1 VSPEKTIG
9 TSETG
14 VVARGVETGTL
25 AVPERPAARYRLWRR
40 FMSDPAAMTGA
51 LILATV
57 FLAAYAAPSIAP
69 RHYDEQRPVRRLLP
83 ILSVHEG
90 ARFVLGTDQLGRD
103 VLSRIIYGAQVS
115 MLVGTVGVI
124 SGAVIGIAIGLI
136 AGWFEGW
143 PSAVLMRLADVQLA
157 FPYLLLAIAVIAV
170 LGPSLVNL
178 VIVLGLR
185 TWVVFARV
193 IRGSVLATKALDFV
207 ESARASGAATPY
219 LLLRHILPQV
229 VAPITVL
236 ATVEFANL
244 ILLEA
249 TLSFL
254 GLGVQPPFPSWG
266 MMLSDAR
273 SYLFTEWRL
282 SVYPGLAIMLTVL
295 GANLLGDGLRD
306 AFDPRLR

>member
-1 VSPEKTIG
+1 V
-9 TSETG
+9 
-14 VVARGVETGTL
+14 RTL
-25 AVPERPAARYRLWRR
+25 DTDVTAGGLEPSAPAVIERPALRHRAWRR
-40 FMSDPAAMTGA
+40 FVSDPSAVAGA
-51 LILATV
+51 LILGAV
-57 FLAAYAAPSIAP
+57 FLAAYGAPTIAP
-69 RHYDEQRPVRRLLP
+69 RHYDEQLLARRLRP
-83 ILSVHEG
+83 AFASHQGQI
-90 ARFVLGTDQLGRD
+90 FVLGTDQLGRD
-103 VLSRIIYGAQVS
+103 VLSRIVYGAQVS
-115 MLVGTVGVI
+115 VLVGTVGVL
-124 SGAVIGIAIGLI
+124 SGALIGIVVGLI
-136 AGWFEGW
+136 AGWVEGW

-170 LGPSLVNL
+170 LGPSLLNL
-178 VIVLGLR
+178 VVVLGLR

-193 IRGSVLATKALDFV
+193 IRGSVLATKPLEFV
-207 ESARASGAATPY
+207 ESARASGASTFY
-219 LLLRHILPQV
+219 LLARHVLPQV

-273 SYLFTEWRL
+273 SYLFTEWQL
-282 SVYPGLAIMLTVL
+282 SVYPGVAIMLTVL

-306 AFDPRLR
+306 AFDPRLG

>member
-1 VSPEKTIG
+1 MRNDRSAPEG
-9 TSETG
+9 AGAGAAGRLDAET
-14 VVARGVETGTL
+14 RLL
-25 AVPERPAARYRLWRR
+25 AGRPRRRHRAWRR
-40 FMSDPAAMTGA
+40 LSSDPGAVGGA
-51 LILATV
+51 LILGLV
-57 FLAAYAAPSIAP
+57 LFSAYFAPMIAP
-69 RHYDEQRPVRRLLP
+69 WHYDDQLLARKLRPA
-83 ILSVHEG
+83 LSSHQG
-90 ARFVLGTDQLGRD
+90 QLFVLGTDQLGRD
-103 VLSRIIYGAQVS
+103 VVSRIIYGAQVS
-115 MLVGTVGVI
+115 VLIGTVGVVT
-124 SGAVIGIAIGLI
+124 GAVLGIVIGLV

-143 PSAVLMRLADVQLA
+143 PSTVLMRLADVQLA

-170 LGPSLVNL
+170 LGPSLLNL
-178 VIVLGLR
+178 IIVLGLR

-193 IRGSVLATKALDFV
+193 IRGSVLATKPLEFV
-207 ESARASGAATPY
+207 ESARASGAATAY
-219 LLLRHILPQV
+219 LLCRHILPNV

-273 SYLFTEWRL
+273 RYLFTEWQL
-282 SVYPGLAIMLTVL
+282 SVYPGVAIMLTVL

-306 AFDPRLR
+306 AFDPRL

>member
-1 VSPEKTIG
+1 MKARETPAMAGGLEST
-9 TSETG
+9 TSA
-14 VVARGVETGTL
+14 VV
-25 AVPERPAARYRLWRR
+25 ERPGLRHRAWRR
-40 FMSDPAAMTGA
+40 LVGDPAAVAGA
-51 LILATV
+51 LILGTV
-57 FLAAYAAPSIAP
+57 FLAAYAAPMIAS
-69 RHYDEQRPVRRLLP
+69 RHYDDQLLARRLRPAFSSYQGQL
-83 ILSVHEG
+83 
-90 ARFVLGTDQLGRD
+90 FVLGTDQLGRD
-103 VLSRIIYGAQVS
+103 VLSRIVYGAQVS
-115 MLVGTVGVI
+115 MLVGTVGVL
-124 SGAVIGIAIGLI
+124 SGAVIGIVVGLI
-136 AGWFEGW
+136 AGWFESW
-143 PSAVLMRLADVQLA
+143 ASTVLMRIADVQLA

-170 LGPSLVNL
+170 LGPSLINL

-193 IRGSVLATKALDFV
+193 IRASVLATKPLEFV
-207 ESARASGAATPY
+207 ESARASGARTSY
-219 LLLRHILPQV
+219 VLIRHILPQV

-273 SYLFTEWRL
+273 GYLFTQWQL
-282 SVYPGLAIMLTVL
+282 SVYPGVAIMLTVL

-306 AFDPRLR
+306 AFDPRLD